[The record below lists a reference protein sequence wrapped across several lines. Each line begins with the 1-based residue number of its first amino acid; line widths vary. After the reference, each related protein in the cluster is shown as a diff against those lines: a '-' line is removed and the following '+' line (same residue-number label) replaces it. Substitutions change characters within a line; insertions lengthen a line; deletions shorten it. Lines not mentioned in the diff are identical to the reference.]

1 MRERVILELT
11 ERSTASPQVLEV
23 ALQSLQQ
30 QGHKIALDDF
40 GTGYSNLDY
49 LSRFSFN
56 LVKIDKIFVGAI
68 GTDFVNAA
76 FTDVL
81 FSLVQKLDAS
91 IVVEGVETQEQAAYV
106 ARHCPNAIVQGW
118 YFGRPASIDK
128 FVEPEHY
135 RCSPIE
141 S

>member
-1 MRERVILELT
+1 MRAQRSDARACNLELI
-11 ERSTASPQVLEV
+11 ERSTAPQVRRLHINRC
-23 ALQSLQQ
+23 SSK
-30 QGHKIALDDF
+30 GDKIALDDF
-40 GTGYSNLDY
+40 GTGYSKLDY

-68 GTDFVNAA
+68 GTDSVKAA

-106 ARHCPNAIVQGW
+106 GATLPECDCARVVFWPIG
-118 YFGRPASIDK
+118 
-128 FVEPEHY
+128 EH
-135 RCSPIE
+135 
-141 S
+141 